1 MNSNNFQAV
10 MLKLG
15 SDLKQGLQSLVSR
28 NEVTLDD
35 ISTQL
40 LRHGGRV
47 LKRETTFYTFEDKDA
62 FRFRIYR
69 APPMVDQDKPKQP
82 AAARTKATNDP
93 DSNQT
98 ETLIYLLFVRDEGGD
113 PIGYVGNTTSLNK
126 RLISHQRDDVLPGA
140 KNGAEIYASA
150 KAKDLPIYLSALD
163 LTYDKRLVP
172 LLRASWHQHLTSLGV
187 KIPSIKRMPKVAY
200 TYDGPEIVTPI
211 YAAQVKDAFL
221 SAPLPIGDAIQSD
234 LNVSDLYQR
243 LIATLPNK

>member
-1 MNSNNFQAV
+1 MNSNNFQIV
-10 MLKLG
+10 MSKAG

-28 NEVTLDD
+28 NEITLDD

-40 LRHGGRV
+40 LRQGGRV
-47 LKRETTFYTFEDKDA
+47 LKRETTFYTFEDRDA

-69 APPMVDQDKPKQP
+69 APPIEAQDKPKQP
-82 AAARTKATNDP
+82 AARTKSPNDP

-126 RLISHQRDDVLPGA
+126 RLLSHQRDDVLPGA
-140 KNGAEIYASA
+140 KNGAEIYAFA

-172 LLRASWHQHLTSLGV
+172 LLRASWLQHLTSVGV

-211 YAAQVKDAFL
+211 YAAQVKETFL
-221 SAPLPIGDAIQSD
+221 SAPLSIGDAIQSD
-234 LNVSDLYQR
+234 LNVTDLYQR